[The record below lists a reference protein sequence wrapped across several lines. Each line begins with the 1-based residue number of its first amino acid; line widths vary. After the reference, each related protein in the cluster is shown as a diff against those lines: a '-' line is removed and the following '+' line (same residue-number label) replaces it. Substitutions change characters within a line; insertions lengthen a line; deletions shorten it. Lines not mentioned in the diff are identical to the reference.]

1 MHDAAL
7 VLTGQELSSGTL
19 KKPPERGEVHDKP
32 GGADSQRADART
44 AIRASPERGWI
55 PMRRQRKDTPK
66 RLRRPLKPDE
76 IAKII
81 TALAMLA
88 SGLAALLEAL
98 KH

>member
-1 MHDAAL
+1 
-7 VLTGQELSSGTL
+7 
-19 KKPPERGEVHDKP
+19 
-32 GGADSQRADART
+32 
-44 AIRASPERGWI
+44 
-55 PMRRQRKDTPK
+55 MRRQRKDTPK